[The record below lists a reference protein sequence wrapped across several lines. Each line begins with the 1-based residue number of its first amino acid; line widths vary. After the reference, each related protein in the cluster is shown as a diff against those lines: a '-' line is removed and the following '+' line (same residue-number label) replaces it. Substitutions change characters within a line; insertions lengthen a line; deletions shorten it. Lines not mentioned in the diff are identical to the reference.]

1 MMDNYR
7 DENRT
12 EGNENE
18 VFLAK
23 ENDQSTSYS
32 ARNVMHDQEKKKRG
46 FGWFRP
52 LLGGVIGGSLALGI
66 YTFTPLGDHDSQD
79 TVKQSSSQQQTQ
91 SVTAKSTSS
100 ESSKSSSSSSSSS
113 AFKSEDS
120 SKISDM
126 VEDLS
131 PAIVGITN
139 LQAQSNSSLFGSD
152 SSGSSSDSSEDT
164 ESGSGSGVIFKK
176 ENGKA
181 YIITNNHVVEGA
193 SSLKVSLY
201 DGTAVTA
208 KLVGSD
214 SLTDLAVLQIS
225 DDHVTKVASFGD
237 SSDLRTGET
246 VIAIGDPLGKD
257 LSRTVTQGIVSGV
270 DRTVS
275 MSTSAGQT
283 SINVIQTDAAINP
296 GNSGGP
302 LLNTDG
308 KIVGINSMKIS
319 EDDVEGIGFAIPS
332 NDVKPIAEELLSK
345 GQIERPYI
353 GVSMLDLEQVPQNY
367 QEGTLGL
374 FGSQLNK
381 GVYIREVASG
391 SPAEKAGL
399 KAEDIIIS
407 LKGKEIDTGSEL
419 RNILYKDANIGDTV
433 EVKILRNGKEMT
445 KKIKLDQKEETTS

>member
-12 EGNENE
+12 KGNENE
-18 VFLAK
+18 VFLTK
-23 ENDQSTSYS
+23 ENDQSASCS
-32 ARNVMHDQEKKKRG
+32 ARNVIHDQEKKKRG

-79 TVKQSSSQQQTQ
+79 TAKQSSSQQQTQ
-91 SVTAKSTSS
+91 SVTATSTSS
-100 ESSKSSSSSSSSS
+100 ESKKSSSSSSSSS

-139 LQAQSNSSLFGSD
+139 LQAQSNSSLFGS
-152 SSGSSSDSSEDT
+152 SSSDSSEDT

-201 DGTAVTA
+201 DGTEVTA

-225 DDHVTKVASFGD
+225 DDHVTKVANFGD

-275 MSTSAGQT
+275 MSTSAGET

-399 KAEDIIIS
+399 KAEDIIIG

-419 RNILYKDANIGDTV
+419 RNILYKDAKIGDTV

-445 KKIKLDQKEETTS
+445 KKIKLDQKEEKTS

>member
-7 DENRT
+7 DENKT

-23 ENDQSTSYS
+23 ENDQGTSYS
-32 ARNVMHDQEKKKRG
+32 AHNVIHDQEKKKRG

-66 YTFTPLGDHDSQD
+66 YTFTPLGDHNAQD
-79 TVKQSSSQQQTQ
+79 TAKQSSGQQQTQ

-100 ESSKSSSSSSSSS
+100 ESGKGSSDSSSSS

-120 SKISDM
+120 SKISNM
-126 VEDLS
+126 VEEIS

-139 LQAQSNSSLFGSD
+139 LQAQSNSSLFGSG
-152 SSGSSSDSSEDT
+152 SSGSSEDT
-164 ESGSGSGVIFKK
+164 ESGSGSGVMFKK

-201 DGTAVTA
+201 DGTEATA

-407 LKGKEIDTGSEL
+407 LKGKEITTGSEL

>member
-12 EGNENE
+12 KGNENE
-18 VFLAK
+18 VFLTK
-23 ENDQSTSYS
+23 ENDQSASYS
-32 ARNVMHDQEKKKRG
+32 ARNVIHDQEKKKRG

-79 TVKQSSSQQQTQ
+79 TAKQSSSQQQTQ
-91 SVTAKSTSS
+91 SVTATSTSS
-100 ESSKSSSSSSSSS
+100 ESKKSSSSSSAS
-113 AFKSEDS
+113 KSEDS

-139 LQAQSNSSLFGSD
+139 LQAQSNSSLFGS
-152 SSGSSSDSSEDT
+152 SSSDSSEDT

-201 DGTAVTA
+201 DGTEVTA

-225 DDHVTKVASFGD
+225 DDHVTKVANFGD

-275 MSTSAGQT
+275 MSTSAGET

-399 KAEDIIIS
+399 KAEDIIIG

-419 RNILYKDANIGDTV
+419 RNILYKDAKIGDTV

-445 KKIKLDQKEETTS
+445 KKIKLDQKEEKTS

>member
-1 MMDNYR
+1 MDNYR

-12 EGNENE
+12 KGNENE
-18 VFLAK
+18 VFLTK
-23 ENDQSTSYS
+23 ENDQSASYS
-32 ARNVMHDQEKKKRG
+32 ARNVIHDQEKKKRG

-79 TVKQSSSQQQTQ
+79 TAKQSSSQQQTQ
-91 SVTAKSTSS
+91 SVTATSTSS
-100 ESSKSSSSSSSSS
+100 ESKKSSSSSSSST

-139 LQAQSNSSLFGSD
+139 LQAQSNSSLFGS
-152 SSGSSSDSSEDT
+152 SSSDSSEDT

-201 DGTAVTA
+201 DGTEVTA

-225 DDHVTKVASFGD
+225 DDHVTKVANFGD

-275 MSTSAGQT
+275 MTTSAGET

-302 LLNTDG
+302 LLDTDG

-399 KAEDIIIS
+399 KAEDIIIG

-419 RNILYKDANIGDTV
+419 RNILYKDAKIGDTV

-445 KKIKLDQKEETTS
+445 KKIKLDQKEEKTS

>member
-1 MMDNYR
+1 MDNYR

-12 EGNENE
+12 KGNENE
-18 VFLAK
+18 VFLTK
-23 ENDQSTSYS
+23 ENDQSASCS
-32 ARNVMHDQEKKKRG
+32 ARNVIHDQEKKKRG

-79 TVKQSSSQQQTQ
+79 TAKQSSSQQQTQ
-91 SVTAKSTSS
+91 SVTATSTSS
-100 ESSKSSSSSSSSS
+100 ESKKSSSSSSSSS

-139 LQAQSNSSLFGSD
+139 LQAQSNSSLFGS
-152 SSGSSSDSSEDT
+152 SSSDSSEDT

-201 DGTAVTA
+201 DGTEVTA

-225 DDHVTKVASFGD
+225 DDHVTKVANFGD

-275 MSTSAGQT
+275 MSTSAGET

-399 KAEDIIIS
+399 KAEDIIIG

-419 RNILYKDANIGDTV
+419 RNILYKDAKIGDTV

-445 KKIKLDQKEETTS
+445 KKIKLDQKEEKTS

>member
-1 MMDNYR
+1 MDNNR

-100 ESSKSSSSSSSSS
+100 ESSKSSSNSSSSS

-201 DGTAVTA
+201 DGTVVTA

>member
-1 MMDNYR
+1 MDNYR

-12 EGNENE
+12 KGNENE
-18 VFLAK
+18 VFLTK
-23 ENDQSTSYS
+23 ENDQSASYS
-32 ARNVMHDQEKKKRG
+32 ARNVIHDQEKKKRG

-79 TVKQSSSQQQTQ
+79 TAKQSSSQQQTQ
-91 SVTAKSTSS
+91 SVTATSTSS
-100 ESSKSSSSSSSSS
+100 ESKKSSSSSSSSS

-139 LQAQSNSSLFGSD
+139 LQAQSNSSLFGS
-152 SSGSSSDSSEDT
+152 SSSDSSEDT

-201 DGTAVTA
+201 DGTEVTA

-225 DDHVTKVASFGD
+225 DDHVTKVANFGN

-275 MSTSAGQT
+275 MSTSAGET

-399 KAEDIIIS
+399 KAEDIIIG

-419 RNILYKDANIGDTV
+419 RNILYKDAKIGDTV

-445 KKIKLDQKEETTS
+445 KKIKLDQKEEKTS

>member
-1 MMDNYR
+1 MDNYR

-12 EGNENE
+12 KGNKNE
-18 VFLAK
+18 VFLTK
-23 ENDQSTSYS
+23 ENDQSASYS
-32 ARNVMHDQEKKKRG
+32 ARNVIHDQEKKKRG

-79 TVKQSSSQQQTQ
+79 TAKQSSSQQQTQ
-91 SVTAKSTSS
+91 SVTATSTSS
-100 ESSKSSSSSSSSS
+100 ESKKSSSSSS

-139 LQAQSNSSLFGSD
+139 LQAQSNSSLFGS
-152 SSGSSSDSSEDT
+152 SSSDSSEDT

-201 DGTAVTA
+201 DGTEVTA

-225 DDHVTKVASFGD
+225 DDHVTKVANFGD

-275 MSTSAGQT
+275 MSTSAGET

-399 KAEDIIIS
+399 KAEDIIIG

-419 RNILYKDANIGDTV
+419 RNILYKDAKIGDTI

-445 KKIKLDQKEETTS
+445 KKIKLDQKEEKTS

>member
-1 MMDNYR
+1 MNNYR

-18 VFLAK
+18 VFLTK

-32 ARNVMHDQEKKKRG
+32 ARNVIHDQEKKKRG

-79 TVKQSSSQQQTQ
+79 TAKQSSSQQQTQ

-100 ESSKSSSSSSSSS
+100 ESKKSSSSSSSSS

-139 LQAQSNSSLFGSD
+139 LQAQSNSSFFGSG
-152 SSGSSSDSSEDT
+152 SSSSSSDSSEDT

-201 DGTAVTA
+201 DGTEVTA

-225 DDHVTKVASFGD
+225 DDHVTKVANFGN

-275 MSTSAGQT
+275 MSTSAGET

-399 KAEDIIIS
+399 KAEDIIIG
-407 LKGKEIDTGSEL
+407 LKGKETDTGSEL
-419 RNILYKDANIGDTV
+419 RNILYKDAKIGDTV

-445 KKIKLDQKEETTS
+445 KKIKLDQKEEKTS

>member
-1 MMDNYR
+1 MDNYR

-18 VFLAK
+18 VFLTK

-32 ARNVMHDQEKKKRG
+32 ARNVIHDQEKKKRG

-79 TVKQSSSQQQTQ
+79 TAKQSSSQQQTQ

-100 ESSKSSSSSSSSS
+100 ETKKSSSSSSSSS

-139 LQAQSNSSLFGSD
+139 LQAQSNSSLFGS
-152 SSGSSSDSSEDT
+152 SSSDSSEDT

-201 DGTAVTA
+201 DGTEVTA

-225 DDHVTKVASFGD
+225 DDHVTKVANFGN

-275 MSTSAGQT
+275 MSTSAGET

-399 KAEDIIIS
+399 KAEDIIIG
-407 LKGKEIDTGSEL
+407 LKGKETDTGSEL
-419 RNILYKDANIGDTV
+419 RNILYKDTKVGDTV

-445 KKIKLDQKEETTS
+445 KKIKLDQKEEKTS

>member
-1 MMDNYR
+1 MDNYR

-12 EGNENE
+12 KGNENE
-18 VFLAK
+18 VFLTK
-23 ENDQSTSYS
+23 ENDQSASYS
-32 ARNVMHDQEKKKRG
+32 ARNVIHDQEKKKRG

-79 TVKQSSSQQQTQ
+79 TAKQSSSQQQTQ
-91 SVTAKSTSS
+91 SVTATSTSS
-100 ESSKSSSSSSSSS
+100 ESKKSSSSSS

-139 LQAQSNSSLFGSD
+139 LQAQSNSSLFGS
-152 SSGSSSDSSEDT
+152 SSSDSSEDT

-201 DGTAVTA
+201 DGTEVTA

-225 DDHVTKVASFGD
+225 DDHVTKVANFGD

-275 MSTSAGQT
+275 MSTSAGET

-399 KAEDIIIS
+399 KAEDIIIG

-419 RNILYKDANIGDTV
+419 RNILYKDTKIGDTV

-445 KKIKLDQKEETTS
+445 KKIKLDQKEEKTS

>member
-1 MMDNYR
+1 MNNYR

-18 VFLAK
+18 VFLTK

-32 ARNVMHDQEKKKRG
+32 ARNVIHDQEKKKRG

-79 TVKQSSSQQQTQ
+79 TAKQSSSQQQTQ

-100 ESSKSSSSSSSSS
+100 ESKKSSSSSSSSS

-139 LQAQSNSSLFGSD
+139 LQAQSNSSLFGSG

-201 DGTAVTA
+201 DGTEVTA

-225 DDHVTKVASFGD
+225 DDHVTKVANFGN

-275 MSTSAGQT
+275 MSTSAGET

-399 KAEDIIIS
+399 KAEDIIIG
-407 LKGKEIDTGSEL
+407 LKGKETDTGSEL
-419 RNILYKDANIGDTV
+419 RNILYKDAKIGDTV

-445 KKIKLDQKEETTS
+445 KKIKLDQKEEKTS

>member
-12 EGNENE
+12 KGNENE
-18 VFLAK
+18 VFLTK

-32 ARNVMHDQEKKKRG
+32 ARNVIHDQEKKKRG

-79 TVKQSSSQQQTQ
+79 TAKQSSSQQQTQ
-91 SVTAKSTSS
+91 SVTATSTSS
-100 ESSKSSSSSSSSS
+100 ESKKSSSSSSSSS

-139 LQAQSNSSLFGSD
+139 LQAQSNSSLFGS
-152 SSGSSSDSSEDT
+152 SSSDSSEDT

-201 DGTAVTA
+201 DGTEVTA

-225 DDHVTKVASFGD
+225 DDHVTKVANFGD

-275 MSTSAGQT
+275 MSTSAGET

-381 GVYIREVASG
+381 GVYIREIASG

-399 KAEDIIIS
+399 KAEDIIIG

-419 RNILYKDANIGDTV
+419 RNILYKDAKIGDTV

-445 KKIKLDQKEETTS
+445 KKIKLDQKEEKTS

>member
-1 MMDNYR
+1 MDNYR

-12 EGNENE
+12 KGNENE
-18 VFLAK
+18 VFLTK
-23 ENDQSTSYS
+23 ENDQSASYS
-32 ARNVMHDQEKKKRG
+32 ARNVIHDQEKKKRG

-79 TVKQSSSQQQTQ
+79 TAKQSSSQQQTQ
-91 SVTAKSTSS
+91 SVTATSTSS
-100 ESSKSSSSSSSSS
+100 ESKKSSSSSSSSS

-139 LQAQSNSSLFGSD
+139 LQAQSNSSLFGS
-152 SSGSSSDSSEDT
+152 SSSDSSEDT

-201 DGTAVTA
+201 DGTEVTA

-225 DDHVTKVASFGD
+225 DDHVTKVANFGD

-275 MSTSAGQT
+275 MSTSAGET

-302 LLNTDG
+302 LLNADG

-399 KAEDIIIS
+399 KAEDIIIG

-419 RNILYKDANIGDTV
+419 RNILYKDAKIGDTV

-445 KKIKLDQKEETTS
+445 KKIKLDQKEEKTS

>member
-1 MMDNYR
+1 MDNYR
-7 DENRT
+7 DENKT
-12 EGNENE
+12 EEKDHE
-18 VFLAK
+18 VISVK
-23 ENDQSTSYS
+23 ENHQQEPHS
-32 ARNVMHDQEKKKRG
+32 ARHVMSDETKRKRG
-46 FGWFRP
+46 LGWFRP

-66 YTFTPLGDHDSQD
+66 YTFTPLGDHDASE
-79 TVKQSSSQQQTQ
+79 TTKQISPQQQTE
-91 SVTAKSTSS
+91 SLSAKNTAAK
-100 ESSKSSSSSSSSS
+100 SSKSSNSSS
-113 AFKSEDS
+113 ASTSSDS
-120 SKISDM
+120 DKISNM
-126 VEDLS
+126 VEDIS

-139 LQAQSNSSLFGSD
+139 LQAQSNSSNSLFGSD
-152 SSGSSSDSSEDT
+152 SSGSSSGGDT

-176 ENGKA
+176 DNGKA

-201 DGTAVTA
+201 DGTELTA

-214 SLTDLAVLQIS
+214 SLTDLAVLEIS
-225 DDHVTKVASFGD
+225 DKHVSKVANFGD
-237 SSDLRTGET
+237 SSDLRTGES

-275 MSTSAGQT
+275 MSTSAGET
-283 SINVIQTDAAINP
+283 NINVIQTDAAINP

-345 GQIERPYI
+345 GEIERPYI
-353 GVSMLDLEQVPQNY
+353 GVIMLDLAQVPQTY

-374 FGSQLNK
+374 FGKQLNK

-391 SPAEKAGL
+391 SPAADAGL

-407 LKGKEIDTGSEL
+407 VKGKETDTGSEL
-419 RNILYKDANIGDTV
+419 RNILYKDANVGDTV

-445 KKIKLDQKEETTS
+445 KKVKLDQKEETTS

>member
-7 DENRT
+7 DENRAK
-12 EGNENE
+12 GNENE
-18 VFLAK
+18 VFLTK
-23 ENDQSTSYS
+23 ENDQSASYS
-32 ARNVMHDQEKKKRG
+32 ARNVIHDQEKKKRG

-79 TVKQSSSQQQTQ
+79 TAKQSASQQQTQ
-91 SVTAKSTSS
+91 SVTATSTSS
-100 ESSKSSSSSSSSS
+100 ESKKSSSSSSSSS

-139 LQAQSNSSLFGSD
+139 LQAQSNSSLFGS
-152 SSGSSSDSSEDT
+152 SSSDSSEDT

-201 DGTAVTA
+201 DGTEVTA

-225 DDHVTKVASFGD
+225 DDHVTKVANFGD

-275 MSTSAGQT
+275 MSTSAGET

-399 KAEDIIIS
+399 KAEDIIIG

-419 RNILYKDANIGDTV
+419 RNILYKDAKIGDTV

-445 KKIKLDQKEETTS
+445 KKIKLDQKEEKTS

>member
-1 MMDNYR
+1 MDNYR

-113 AFKSEDS
+113 AFNSEDS

-201 DGTAVTA
+201 DGTVVTA

>member
-1 MMDNYR
+1 MDNYR
-7 DENRT
+7 DENKT

-23 ENDQSTSYS
+23 ENDQGTSYS
-32 ARNVMHDQEKKKRG
+32 AHNVIHDQEKKKRG

-66 YTFTPLGDHDSQD
+66 YTFTPLGDHNAQD
-79 TVKQSSSQQQTQ
+79 TAKQSSGQQQTQ

-100 ESSKSSSSSSSSS
+100 ESGKGSSDSSSSS

-120 SKISDM
+120 SKISNM
-126 VEDLS
+126 VEEIS

-139 LQAQSNSSLFGSD
+139 LQAQSNSSLFGSG
-152 SSGSSSDSSEDT
+152 SSGSSEGT
-164 ESGSGSGVIFKK
+164 ESGSGSGVMFKK

-201 DGTAVTA
+201 DGTEATA

-407 LKGKEIDTGSEL
+407 LKGKEITTGSEL

>member
-1 MMDNYR
+1 MDNNR

-302 LLNTDG
+302 LLNIDG

-445 KKIKLDQKEETTS
+445 KKIKLDQKEEITS

>member
-1 MMDNYR
+1 MDNNR

-152 SSGSSSDSSEDT
+152 SSGSSFDSSEDT

>member
-12 EGNENE
+12 KGNENE
-18 VFLAK
+18 VFLTK
-23 ENDQSTSYS
+23 ENDQSASYS
-32 ARNVMHDQEKKKRG
+32 ARNVIHDQEKKKRG

-79 TVKQSSSQQQTQ
+79 TAKQSSSQQQTQ
-91 SVTAKSTSS
+91 SVTATSTSS
-100 ESSKSSSSSSSSS
+100 ESKKSSSSSSSSS

-131 PAIVGITN
+131 QAIVGITN
-139 LQAQSNSSLFGSD
+139 LQAQSNSSLFGS
-152 SSGSSSDSSEDT
+152 SSSDSSEDT

-201 DGTAVTA
+201 DGTEVTA

-225 DDHVTKVASFGD
+225 DDHVTKVANFGD

-275 MSTSAGQT
+275 MSTSAGET

-399 KAEDIIIS
+399 KAEDIIIG

-419 RNILYKDANIGDTV
+419 RNILYKDAKIGDTV

-445 KKIKLDQKEETTS
+445 KKIKLDQKEEKTS

>member
-12 EGNENE
+12 KGNENE
-18 VFLAK
+18 VFLTK
-23 ENDQSTSYS
+23 ENGQSASYS
-32 ARNVMHDQEKKKRG
+32 ARNVIHDQEKKKRG

-79 TVKQSSSQQQTQ
+79 TAKQSSSQQQTQ
-91 SVTAKSTSS
+91 SVTATSTSS
-100 ESSKSSSSSSSSS
+100 ESKKSSSSSSSSS

-120 SKISDM
+120 TKISDM

-139 LQAQSNSSLFGSD
+139 LQAQSNSSLFGS
-152 SSGSSSDSSEDT
+152 SSSDSSEDT

-201 DGTAVTA
+201 DGTEVTA

-225 DDHVTKVASFGD
+225 DDHVTKVANFGD

-275 MSTSAGQT
+275 MSTSAGET

-399 KAEDIIIS
+399 KAEDIIIG

-419 RNILYKDANIGDTV
+419 RNILYKDAKIGDTV

-445 KKIKLDQKEETTS
+445 KKIKLDQKEEKTS

>member
-1 MMDNYR
+1 MDNYR

-12 EGNENE
+12 KGNENE
-18 VFLAK
+18 VFLTK
-23 ENDQSTSYS
+23 ENDQSASYS
-32 ARNVMHDQEKKKRG
+32 ARNVIHDQEKKKRG

-79 TVKQSSSQQQTQ
+79 TAKQSSSQQQTQ
-91 SVTAKSTSS
+91 SVTATSTSS
-100 ESSKSSSSSSSSS
+100 ESKKSSSSSS

-139 LQAQSNSSLFGSD
+139 LQAQSNSSLFGS
-152 SSGSSSDSSEDT
+152 SSSDSSEDT

-201 DGTAVTA
+201 DGTEVTA

-225 DDHVTKVASFGD
+225 DDHVTKVANFGD

-275 MSTSAGQT
+275 MSTSAGET

-399 KAEDIIIS
+399 KAEDIIIG

-419 RNILYKDANIGDTV
+419 RNILYKDAKIGDTI

-445 KKIKLDQKEETTS
+445 KKIKLDQKEEKTS

>member
-1 MMDNYR
+1 MDNYR

-12 EGNENE
+12 KGNENE
-18 VFLAK
+18 VFLTK

-32 ARNVMHDQEKKKRG
+32 ARNVIHDQEKKKRG

-79 TVKQSSSQQQTQ
+79 TAKQSSSQQQTQ
-91 SVTAKSTSS
+91 SVTATSTSS
-100 ESSKSSSSSSSSS
+100 ESKKSSSSSSSSS
-113 AFKSEDS
+113 AFKSEHS

-139 LQAQSNSSLFGSD
+139 LQAQSNSSLFGS
-152 SSGSSSDSSEDT
+152 SSSDSSEDT

-201 DGTAVTA
+201 DGTEVTA

-225 DDHVTKVASFGD
+225 DDHVTKVANFGD

-275 MSTSAGQT
+275 MSTSAGET

-399 KAEDIIIS
+399 KAEDIIIG

-419 RNILYKDANIGDTV
+419 RNILYKDAKIGDTV

-445 KKIKLDQKEETTS
+445 KKIKLDQKEEKTS

>member
-12 EGNENE
+12 KGNENE
-18 VFLAK
+18 VFLTK
-23 ENDQSTSYS
+23 ENDQSASYS
-32 ARNVMHDQEKKKRG
+32 ARNVIHDQEKKKRG

-79 TVKQSSSQQQTQ
+79 TAKQSSSQQQTQ
-91 SVTAKSTSS
+91 SVTATSTSS
-100 ESSKSSSSSSSSS
+100 ESKKSSSSSSSSS

-120 SKISDM
+120 SKTSDM

-139 LQAQSNSSLFGSD
+139 LQAQSNSSLFGS
-152 SSGSSSDSSEDT
+152 SSSDSSEDT

-201 DGTAVTA
+201 DGTEVTA

-225 DDHVTKVASFGD
+225 DDHVTKVANFGD

-275 MSTSAGQT
+275 MSTSAGET

-399 KAEDIIIS
+399 KAEDIIIG

-419 RNILYKDANIGDTV
+419 RNILYKDAKIGDTV

-445 KKIKLDQKEETTS
+445 KKIKLDQKEEKTS

>member
-12 EGNENE
+12 KGNENE
-18 VFLAK
+18 VFLTK
-23 ENDQSTSYS
+23 ENDQSASYS
-32 ARNVMHDQEKKKRG
+32 ARNVIHDQEKKKRG

-79 TVKQSSSQQQTQ
+79 TAKQSSSQQQTQ
-91 SVTAKSTSS
+91 SVTATSTSS
-100 ESSKSSSSSSSSS
+100 ESKKSSSSSSSSS

-139 LQAQSNSSLFGSD
+139 LQAQSNSSLFGS
-152 SSGSSSDSSEDT
+152 SSSDSSEDT

-201 DGTAVTA
+201 DGTEVTA

-225 DDHVTKVASFGD
+225 DEHVTKVANFGD

-275 MSTSAGQT
+275 MSTSAGET

-399 KAEDIIIS
+399 KAEDIIIG

-419 RNILYKDANIGDTV
+419 RNILYKDAKIGDTV

-445 KKIKLDQKEETTS
+445 KKIKLDQKEEKTS

>member
-1 MMDNYR
+1 MDNYR

-12 EGNENE
+12 KGNENE
-18 VFLAK
+18 VFLTK
-23 ENDQSTSYS
+23 ENGQSASYS
-32 ARNVMHDQEKKKRG
+32 ARNVIHDQEKKKRG

-79 TVKQSSSQQQTQ
+79 TAKQSSSQQQTQ
-91 SVTAKSTSS
+91 SVTATSTSS
-100 ESSKSSSSSSSSS
+100 ESKKSSS

-139 LQAQSNSSLFGSD
+139 LQAQSNSSLFGS
-152 SSGSSSDSSEDT
+152 SSSDSSEDT

-201 DGTAVTA
+201 DGTEVTA

-225 DDHVTKVASFGD
+225 DDHVTKVANFGD

-275 MSTSAGQT
+275 MSTSAGET

-399 KAEDIIIS
+399 KAEDIIIG

-419 RNILYKDANIGDTV
+419 RNILYKDAKIGDTV

-445 KKIKLDQKEETTS
+445 KKIKLDQKEEKTS

>member
-1 MMDNYR
+1 MMDNNR

-201 DGTAVTA
+201 DGTVVTA

>member
-1 MMDNYR
+1 MMDK
-7 DENRT
+7 NRT

-23 ENDQSTSYS
+23 ENEQNTSYS
-32 ARNVMHDQEKKKRG
+32 ARNVIHDQEKKKRG

-66 YTFTPLGDHDSQD
+66 YTFTPLGDHHSQD
-79 TVKQSSSQQQTQ
+79 TAKQSSSQQQTE
-91 SVTAKSTSS
+91 SVTPKNTSS
-100 ESSKSSSSSSSSS
+100 ESDKSSS

-120 SKISDM
+120 SKITDM
-126 VEDLS
+126 VEGIS

-139 LQAQSNSSLFGSD
+139 LQAQPNSSLFGSD
-152 SSGSSSDSSEDT
+152 SSDSSEDT

-201 DGTAVTA
+201 DGTEVAA
-208 KLVGSD
+208 KLVGRD

-225 DDHVTKVASFGD
+225 DDHVTKVANFGD

-302 LLNTDG
+302 LLNTSG

-319 EDDVEGIGFAIPS
+319 EDNVEGIGFAIPS
-332 NDVKPIAEELLSK
+332 NDVKPIAEELLKK

-374 FGSQLNK
+374 FGNQLNK
-381 GVYIREVASG
+381 GVYIREVAPG

-407 LKGKEIDTGSEL
+407 LKGKEINTGSEL

-433 EVKILRNGKEMT
+433 EVKILRNGKKMT

>member
-12 EGNENE
+12 KGNENE
-18 VFLAK
+18 VFLTK
-23 ENDQSTSYS
+23 ENDQSASYS
-32 ARNVMHDQEKKKRG
+32 ARNVIHDQEKKKRG

-79 TVKQSSSQQQTQ
+79 TAKQSSSQQQTQ
-91 SVTAKSTSS
+91 SVTATSTSS
-100 ESSKSSSSSSSSS
+100 ESKKSSSSTSSSS

-139 LQAQSNSSLFGSD
+139 LQAQSNSSLFGS
-152 SSGSSSDSSEDT
+152 SSSDSSEDT

-201 DGTAVTA
+201 DGTEVTA

-225 DDHVTKVASFGD
+225 DDHVTKVANFGD

-275 MSTSAGQT
+275 MSTSAGET

-381 GVYIREVASG
+381 GVYIREVTSG

-399 KAEDIIIS
+399 KAEDIIIG

-419 RNILYKDANIGDTV
+419 RNILYKDAKIGDTV

-445 KKIKLDQKEETTS
+445 KKIKLDQKEEKTS